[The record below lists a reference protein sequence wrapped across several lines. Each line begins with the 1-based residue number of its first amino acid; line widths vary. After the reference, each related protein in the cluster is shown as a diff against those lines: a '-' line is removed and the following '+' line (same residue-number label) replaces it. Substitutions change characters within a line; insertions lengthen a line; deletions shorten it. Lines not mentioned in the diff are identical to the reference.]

1 MVNEMMEEV
10 SDSTKH
16 KTKTKSAEI
25 NIVIV
30 AVSLVEERSR
40 LNGSGFKR
48 QTTTISTN
56 MSKIQDL
63 TCCRGNHNSQWLRGN
78 KHLICES
85 LTAG

>member
-25 NIVIV
+25 NIVIE
-30 AVSLVEERSR
+30 AVSLVEEQSW
-40 LNGSGFKR
+40 LSGSGFT
-48 QTTTISTN
+48 TTTISTN
-56 MSKIQDL
+56 MSKMQDQ